1 MNNKKLLFIVNTDW
15 FFLSHRLPI
24 AIEAIN
30 QGYEVHIATTI
41 ANELDS
47 LKKNGLIVHPIN
59 LHRSRTGLISV
70 ISEFKEI
77 LDIIRI
83 VAPNIVHLVT
93 IKPVLLGG
101 IASRILNVPAVVYA
115 VSGLGYVFLKKGV
128 IAFIIRKIII
138 YLYQLAFRHK
148 NKCVIFQN
156 DSDQSMLSKLSLLSS
171 NEVEL
176 INGSGVD
183 LSVFTQQS
191 FDSGVPVIILAARLL
206 KDKGV
211 KEFVEA
217 AKLVNINNNRARF
230 ALVGE
235 PDFDNPA
242 SIQRYELENWKN
254 ERIIELW
261 GHRED
266 MEKVIPL
273 STIVVLPSYREG
285 FPKILIEAAAC
296 GRPVVTTDVPGC
308 RDAIEKDITGIIVP
322 VRDYIE
328 LAKKISF
335 LLDNPTISRKMGNAG
350 RLRAE
355 EFFDI
360 NKVVEK
366 HMKIY
371 EDLLNRLLV

>member
-1 MNNKKLLFIVNTDW
+1 MNKKKLLFIVNVDW

-41 ANELDS
+41 SNELDS

-59 LHRSRTGLISV
+59 LNRSRTGLLSV

-77 LDIIRI
+77 LDIIRLI
-83 VAPNIVHLVT
+83 APNIVHLVT

-138 YLYQLAFRHK
+138 YLYQLSFRHK

-156 DSDQSMLSKLSLLSS
+156 DSDQSTLTKLSLLSS

>member
-138 YLYQLAFRHK
+138 YLYL
-148 NKCVIFQN
+148 III
-156 DSDQSMLSKLSLLSS
+156 SL
-171 NEVEL
+171 
-176 INGSGVD
+176 
-183 LSVFTQQS
+183 
-191 FDSGVPVIILAARLL
+191 
-206 KDKGV
+206 
-211 KEFVEA
+211 
-217 AKLVNINNNRARF
+217 
-230 ALVGE
+230 
-235 PDFDNPA
+235 
-242 SIQRYELENWKN
+242 
-254 ERIIELW
+254 
-261 GHRED
+261 
-266 MEKVIPL
+266 M
-273 STIVVLPSYREG
+273 
-285 FPKILIEAAAC
+285 
-296 GRPVVTTDVPGC
+296 
-308 RDAIEKDITGIIVP
+308 
-322 VRDYIE
+322 
-328 LAKKISF
+328 
-335 LLDNPTISRKMGNAG
+335 
-350 RLRAE
+350 
-355 EFFDI
+355 
-360 NKVVEK
+360 
-366 HMKIY
+366 
-371 EDLLNRLLV
+371 

>member
-1 MNNKKLLFIVNTDW
+1 M
-15 FFLSHRLPI
+15 
-24 AIEAIN
+24 
-30 QGYEVHIATTI
+30 
-41 ANELDS
+41 
-47 LKKNGLIVHPIN
+47 
-59 LHRSRTGLISV
+59 ISV

-77 LDIIRI
+77 LDIIRLG
-83 VAPNIVHLVT
+83 APNIVHLVT

-101 IASRILNVPAVVYA
+101 IASRLLNVPSVVYA
-115 VSGLGYVFLKKGV
+115 VSGLGYVFLKKGAM
-128 IAFIIRKIII
+128 AFIMRKIIL
-138 YLYQLAFRHK
+138 YFYQLAFRHK

-156 DSDQSMLSKLSLLSS
+156 NNDQSTLTKISLLSS

-183 LSVFTQQS
+183 LSVFTQQP
-191 FDSGVPVIILAARLL
+191 FDSGVPIIILAARLL

-235 PDFDNPA
+235 PDFHNPA
-242 SIQRYELENWKN
+242 SIQRSELDNW
-254 ERIIELW
+254 EREGIIELW

-266 MEKVIPL
+266 MEKVISL

-296 GRPVVTTDVPGC
+296 GRPIVTTDVPGC
-308 RDAIEKDITGIIVP
+308 RDAIDKDITGVIVP
-322 VRDYIE
+322 VQDYVE

-335 LLDNPTISRKMGNAG
+335 LLDHPILCRKMGNAG
-350 RLRAE
+350 RIRAE
-355 EFFDI
+355 EIFDI
-360 NKVVEK
+360 NKVVQK

-371 EDLLNRLLV
+371 EDLSNRALA

>member
-77 LDIIRI
+77 LDIIRLI
-83 VAPNIVHLVT
+83 APNIVHLVT

-156 DSDQSMLSKLSLLSS
+156 DSDQLMLSKLSLLSS

-335 LLDNPTISRKMGNAG
+335 LLDNPSISRKMGNAG